1 MLGRAVTRGAKQ
13 TGSLLGDVLPA
24 MAARAV
30 GADKYAARQM
40 AEAEETQK
48 EIAQKYGARY
58 GELADVKGIGDILP
72 FASEVIAEQ
81 IPNIAT
87 ALIPGVGGAAL
98 GGRMAAQEA
107 AKRLAARGATQA
119 GARYTAMKTA
129 QGQVVG
135 GGVGSFLGSYALNAP
150 EVFQNIF
157 EETGQM
163 EPGAAA
169 LAGSVSAALDAILP
183 AYLVRQFTP
192 GMKAGVVEKILERSG
207 MPPGIA
213 RQATAGVVTG
223 AVTEGPTEA
232 AQEAIS
238 IAAEKFVD
246 QNAEAWGSKEFNRLV
261 ESGVRGAVGGGGI
274 SGIAGA
280 GKGYLEKRAVT
291 RAQRDLEEATK
302 SKEKTAFDEIDEE
315 GEVIT
320 PPPLIDKDKDIP
332 LDLTP
337 PAEVTLDEAE
347 MQQLQATVID
357 TQNRLGRK
365 LSVDELESLYNGFV
379 REKIKRQTPEDLFD
393 EAGLGTKVDTGAVKR
408 GVSMPSGAGAVL
420 GAGTG
425 VEGAGQPVVGGA
437 GGVPSGTREGEG
449 RVGAPLGGQILP
461 TGVSDEDRRAFLEEF
476 GVRDYT
482 QPRFTSLTPKEQEV
496 TQQDLIDAGIDA
508 GKANYFIRQKINSD
522 GKKVNAEAKEAF
534 ALAAA
539 RKEGGQELL
548 FSRMSQKKRAPVS
561 DMVAG
566 FYESLK
572 PVSQYSEPETSG
584 KPELKFN
591 EQTGN
596 YELYVDNK
604 LSKTYSV
611 VAPKLLAAFKGDARD
626 RVISDEITKF
636 NASEKSVE
644 TRRDLD
650 KATAAWQESQP
661 LNQQEQAFDERQK
674 EAGRIINSIRQ
685 DNSLSETEKTEKIEE
700 FIREIKPFVEPTS
713 NIRGSLASKNYYSAA
728 RPIQETLF
736 AGTSIENRLAQLEA
750 DMLNIEKFKRI
761 YRDERSEEEIKK
773 TLFGDSTE
781 YDFPVTREER
791 QIKSYDLRD
800 IGFTQKETQVILDE
814 IEDGV
819 VNKQTKDLLSKI
831 LKAKKRFVPG
841 QETLFAAPRGEQLG
855 FNLAPPEEG
864 AAYTPVE
871 SAVPFPKERPQAELE
886 LTPLEEGAERGAPPP
901 VEQEFE
907 LARTEGKVEKVSPEM
922 ERLIDIDNFLDEVQE
937 FFGPAVAT
945 PAQRQQN
952 ASLLREFFE
961 RVESVA
967 NPEAVAQAL
976 SYPNSRGARQRIEA
990 LAETEDLKALR
1001 NALKEFYNKKATQGL
1016 GYGPERSAFSRIDA
1030 GFGAPEGRIV
1040 TVLRLL
1046 RSLKASE
1053 RDPSEK
1059 AAANYFST
1067 FNYNIAMKSAAF
1079 DLANNIPEGDIV
1091 KGQGGKTADLFRQ
1104 YIEENFPAEEYAKFE
1119 SLVDAY
1125 RTNLRKAATALE
1137 RYSKKQNKVAAVA
1150 KVGGMSTEE
1159 VERHISRMPLRS
1171 GKQAEFKPL
1180 HPYIEERIKA
1190 NDLNG
1195 ALAFM
1200 ARLGKN
1206 TFNGSIASRLLDLNL
1221 STTIAFDRQQE
1232 FFNIMI
1238 NAVRPELQMFGK
1250 YLQDTYP
1257 DLYAKYLEGATDFEI
1272 AIGLEKIKKEKLL
1285 PDYVLEN
1292 TAYKRLFDTYQ
1303 NGITALISDGFFSP
1317 DGNAI
1322 NINRMFGGGTYYTF
1336 LHEIIHAATAY
1347 QIRNRDALNPDQRK
1361 ALNELEELY
1370 QLAQKEMKVDEY
1382 GLTNLDEFIA
1392 EAFTSPSFQNQLR
1405 AIKYKE
1411 KDGSLWNK
1419 FMQAVLKLLGGARD
1433 NALFSTL
1440 YNADILMSA
1449 GRVTPKQGQF
1459 AGTLLN
1465 AKAPKVAKSTT
1476 AGTFKTAPDAP
1487 DQKRNKAW
1495 LESIMKRA
1503 NWSAVKE
1510 NMPQWL
1516 ENLDDTARKYYLG
1529 AFTLRQLKDLA
1540 GEKIPQLGRFIDSV
1554 EAMLDERNTI
1564 LQTVSDI
1571 TKKWETY
1578 QSKNPEQTKKMN
1590 LVMVDATLAGV
1601 DPDTQPGVDADLDQR
1616 WSELDDDAKAI
1627 YREVRDFYE
1636 ARLKAYRG
1644 TILKNVELAMIADNK
1659 TPEEITATLTELQT
1673 RFDANT
1679 KRPYFPLKRF
1689 GRYWVAVKEN
1699 KKVTGFYMFESAG
1712 ARNTFARDLKTSAK
1726 PSEAISTGNDIS
1738 NLVTENIQDLQAL
1751 KGIKEIV
1758 DKATESDNTDLKTAI
1773 KESLD
1778 QMYLLTLPDKSAR
1791 KMFINRKEISGA
1803 SADMLRAFTTSSFH
1817 MAYQHSRFKH
1827 ARAMYQ
1833 QIAAARAMLTPD
1845 MPDVDARVA
1854 RDYIMELE
1862 QRLQYVMNPT
1872 DTGLIPSTLS
1882 NISFVWYLTAP
1893 ASALI
1898 NMMGVPAIGLPVV
1911 AARYGW
1917 GNTTAAMTA
1926 YAKRFL
1932 KTGFKRTELGLEA
1945 PTLERGDLDDLERRA
1960 YDRFV
1965 KDGLI
1970 DVTLSHDLAGMAEAP
1985 TNLYTGR
1992 THKAMRILSYM
2003 FHNAEKFNRE
2013 VVAMATFRMAYD
2025 KAKKDGFTDEAAF
2038 NKAVNDSK
2046 DLTYRSMF
2054 DYSTLN
2060 KPRYFQNS
2068 YTKVIL
2074 QFKQFSQQMTYLLAR
2089 SVYEMTANEDP
2100 AVRKEARDR
2109 LLGTLGMTFLFA
2121 GATGMP
2127 LFSIGAATIEAVHA
2141 AFSDDDE
2148 PPLDFENWFKNWMAE
2163 NFGSFMGDSISRG
2176 VVTQASGLNFAD
2188 RMSLNDLWFRD
2199 VRKSQDEV
2207 TALQNMFI
2215 NLLGPTAGL
2224 AISGAEAVKLYNDGL
2239 YYRAAEKALPAF
2251 LKQPLVGARYMTEG
2265 ALTTKGD
2272 TLVEDISGK
2281 DALGQMLG
2289 FAPEKVAQKQKANI
2303 EMKTEE
2309 QRILNERQDLLNAFF
2324 MSIDTSD
2331 DKLYDRVLDKIAN
2344 FNNKYPEVAIMGST
2358 LSRSVKE
2365 RYRRRALGEVTGGI
2379 SIDKRLIGSLGDMGA
2394 YGEPD

>member
-1 MLGRAVTRGAKQ
+1 MPYNIQLPDGTLVENIPDEITPEAAKKKILASRPDLAGAPTEDTGYFDMLGRAVTRGAKQ

-30 GADKYAARQM
+30 GADEYAARQM

-58 GELADVKGIGDILP
+58 GELADVKGVGDFLP

-107 AKRLAARGATQA
+107 AKRLAAREATEA
-119 GARYTAMKTA
+119 GARYAAMKTA

-238 IAAEKFVD
+238 IIAEKFVD
-246 QNAEAWGSKEFNRLV
+246 ENAESWGSKEFNRLV

-274 SGIAGA
+274 SGIAGG
-280 GKGYLEKRAVT
+280 GKGYLEKRAAA
-291 RAQRDLEEATK
+291 RAQRDLEEATR
-302 SKEKTAFDEIDEE
+302 SKEKTAFDEIDED

-320 PPPLIDKDKDIP
+320 PPPPIDKDEDIP

-347 MQQLQATVID
+347 MQQLQATVTDIQ
-357 TQNRLGRK
+357 TRLGRK
-365 LSVDELESLYNGFV
+365 LSADELENLYNGFV

-393 EAGLGTKVDTGAVKR
+393 EAGLGTKVDTGAVER

-461 TGVSDEDRRAFLEEF
+461 AGVSDEDRRAFLEEF

-508 GKANYFIRQKINSD
+508 GKANYFIRQKNSSN

-548 FSRMSQKKRAPVS
+548 F
-561 DMVAG
+561 
-566 FYESLK
+566 
-572 PVSQYSEPETSG
+572 
-584 KPELKFN
+584 
-591 EQTGN
+591 
-596 YELYVDNK
+596 
-604 LSKTYSV
+604 
-611 VAPKLLAAFKGDARD
+611 
-626 RVISDEITKF
+626 
-636 NASEKSVE
+636 
-644 TRRDLD
+644 
-650 KATAAWQESQP
+650 
-661 LNQQEQAFDERQK
+661 
-674 EAGRIINSIRQ
+674 
-685 DNSLSETEKTEKIEE
+685 
-700 FIREIKPFVEPTS
+700 
-713 NIRGSLASKNYYSAA
+713 
-728 RPIQETLF
+728 
-736 AGTSIENRLAQLEA
+736 
-750 DMLNIEKFKRI
+750 
-761 YRDERSEEEIKK
+761 
-773 TLFGDSTE
+773 
-781 YDFPVTREER
+781 
-791 QIKSYDLRD
+791 
-800 IGFTQKETQVILDE
+800 
-814 IEDGV
+814 
-819 VNKQTKDLLSKI
+819 
-831 LKAKKRFVPG
+831 
-841 QETLFAAPRGEQLG
+841 AAPRGEQLG
-855 FNLAPPEEG
+855 FDLVPPEEG

-886 LTPLEEGAERGAPPP
+886 LAPLEEGAERGAPPP
-901 VEQEFE
+901 IEREFE

-922 ERLIDIDNFLDEVQE
+922 ERLVDVDNFLDEVQE
-937 FFGPAVAT
+937 FSGPAVAT

-1001 NALKEFYNKKATQGL
+1001 TALKEFANEKATQGL

-1053 RDPSEK
+1053 RNPAEK

-1137 RYSKKQNKVAAVA
+1137 RYSKKQTKVAAVA
-1150 KVGGMSTEE
+1150 KVEGMSTAE

-1200 ARLGKN
+1200 ARLGKD

-1221 STTIAFDRQQE
+1221 PTTISFDRQQE
-1232 FFNIMI
+1232 FFNTMV

-1257 DLYAKYLEGATDFEI
+1257 DLYAKYLEGSTDFEI
-1272 AIGLEKIKKEKLL
+1272 ATGLEKIKNEKLL

-1317 DGNAI
+1317 DGDAI

-1336 LHEIIHAATAY
+1336 LHETIHAATAY

-1370 QLAQKEMKVDEY
+1370 QLAQKEVKVDEY

-1392 EAFTSPSFQNQLR
+1392 EAFTSPSFQDQLR

-1411 KDGSLWNK
+1411 KGGSLWNR

-1440 YNADILMSA
+1440 YNADILMSGA
-1449 GRVTPKQGQF
+1449 RATPKQGQF

-1590 LVMVDATLAGV
+1590 LVMIDATLAGV
-1601 DPDTQPGVDADLDQR
+1601 DPDTQPGANADLDQR
-1616 WSELDDDAKAI
+1616 WNELDDDAKAI

-1644 TILKNVELAMIADNK
+1644 TILKNVELSMIADNK

-1689 GRYWVAVKEN
+1689 GRYWVAVKESN
-1699 KKVTGFYMFESAG
+1699 KVTGFYMFESAG
-1712 ARNTFARDLKTSAK
+1712 ARNTFARDLKASAK
-1726 PSEAISTGNDIS
+1726 PNEVISTGNDIS

-1758 DKATESDNTDLKTAI
+1758 DKATENDNTDLKTAI

-1893 ASALI
+1893 ASALV

-1911 AARYGW
+1911 SARYGW
-1917 GNTTAAMTA
+1917 GNTSATMTA

-1932 KTGFKRTELGLEA
+1932 KTGFKKTELGLEA

-1992 THKAMRILSYM
+1992 THKAMRVLSYM

-2038 NKAVNDSK
+2038 DKAVDDSK

-2068 YTKVIL
+2068 YAKVIL

-2224 AISGAEAVKLYNDGL
+2224 AISGAEAFKLYNDGL

-2272 TLVEDISGK
+2272 TLIEDISGK

-2365 RYRRRALGEVTGGI
+2365 RYRRRSLGEATGGI

>member
-1 MLGRAVTRGAKQ
+1 MPYNIQLPDGTLVENIPDEITPEAAKKKILASRPDLAGAPTEDTGYFDMLGRAVTRGAKQ

-30 GADKYAARQM
+30 GADEYAARQM

-58 GELADVKGIGDILP
+58 GELADVKGVGDFLP
-72 FASEVIAEQ
+72 FVSEVIAEQ

-107 AKRLAARGATQA
+107 AKRLAAREATEA
-119 GARYTAMKTA
+119 GARYAAMKTA

-238 IAAEKFVD
+238 IIAEKFVD
-246 QNAEAWGSKEFNRLV
+246 ENAESWGSKEFNRLV

-274 SGIAGA
+274 SGIAGG
-280 GKGYLEKRAVT
+280 GKGYLEKRAAA
-291 RAQRDLEEATK
+291 RAQRDLEEATR
-302 SKEKTAFDEIDEE
+302 SKEKTAFDEIDED

-320 PPPLIDKDKDIP
+320 PPPPIDKDKDIP

-347 MQQLQATVID
+347 MQQLQATVTDIQ
-357 TQNRLGRK
+357 TRLGRK
-365 LSVDELESLYNGFV
+365 LSADELENLYNGFV

-393 EAGLGTKVDTGAVKR
+393 EAGLGTKVDTGAVER

-461 TGVSDEDRRAFLEEF
+461 AGVSDEDRRAFLEEF

-508 GKANYFIRQKINSD
+508 GKANYFIRQKNSSN

-548 FSRMSQKKRAPVS
+548 FSGMSQEERNRRLTSGV
-561 DMVAG
+561 MVFENGAFTREKDAYG
-566 FYESLK
+566 YPKASINFTEIVPGNRLYESFYEDFPQFPKGSMDGAIFVHSL
-572 PVSQYSEPETSG
+572 SS
-584 KPELKFN
+584 N
-591 EQTGN
+591 
-596 YELYVDNK
+596 
-604 LSKTYSV
+604 
-611 VAPKLLAAFKGDARD
+611 
-626 RVISDEITKF
+626 
-636 NASEKSVE
+636 
-644 TRRDLD
+644 
-650 KATAAWQESQP
+650 
-661 LNQQEQAFDERQK
+661 ERQK
-674 EAGRIINSIRQ
+674 GYGNQLVDATLDMANQRNKPVFLIPQSGGGMSNEQLREWYGRKGFKDYGEFMMYDPRQ
-685 DNSLSETEKTEKIEE
+685 T
-700 FIREIKPFVEPTS
+700 
-713 NIRGSLASKNYYSAA
+713 
-728 RPIQETLF
+728 
-736 AGTSIENRLAQLEA
+736 
-750 DMLNIEKFKRI
+750 
-761 YRDERSEEEIKK
+761 
-773 TLFGDSTE
+773 
-781 YDFPVTREER
+781 TR
-791 QIKSYDLRD
+791 
-800 IGFTQKETQVILDE
+800 
-814 IEDGV
+814 
-819 VNKQTKDLLSKI
+819 
-831 LKAKKRFVPG
+831 PG

-855 FNLAPPEEG
+855 FDLAPPEEG

-886 LTPLEEGAERGAPPP
+886 LAPLEEGAERGAPPP
-901 VEQEFE
+901 IEREFE

-922 ERLIDIDNFLDEVQE
+922 ERLVDVDNFLDEVQE
-937 FFGPAVAT
+937 FSGPAVAT

-1001 NALKEFYNKKATQGL
+1001 TALKEFANEKATQGL

-1053 RDPSEK
+1053 RNPAEK

-1137 RYSKKQNKVAAVA
+1137 RYSKKQTKVAAVA
-1150 KVGGMSTEE
+1150 KVEGMSTAE

-1200 ARLGKN
+1200 ARLGKD

-1221 STTIAFDRQQE
+1221 PTTISFDRQQE
-1232 FFNIMI
+1232 FFNTMV

-1257 DLYAKYLEGATDFEI
+1257 DLYAKYLEGSTDFEI
-1272 AIGLEKIKKEKLL
+1272 ATGLEKIKNEKLL

-1317 DGNAI
+1317 DGDAI

-1336 LHEIIHAATAY
+1336 LHETIHAATAY

-1370 QLAQKEMKVDEY
+1370 QLAQKEVKVDEY

-1392 EAFTSPSFQNQLR
+1392 EAFTSPSFQDQLR

-1411 KDGSLWNK
+1411 KGGSLWNR

-1440 YNADILMSA
+1440 YNADILMSGA
-1449 GRVTPKQGQF
+1449 RGTPKQGQF

-1590 LVMVDATLAGV
+1590 LVMIDATLAGV
-1601 DPDTQPGVDADLDQR
+1601 DPDTQPGANADLDQR
-1616 WSELDDDAKAI
+1616 WNELDDDAKAI

-1644 TILKNVELAMIADNK
+1644 TILKNVELSMIADNK

-1689 GRYWVAVKEN
+1689 GRYWVAVKESN
-1699 KKVTGFYMFESAG
+1699 KVTGFYMFESAG
-1712 ARNTFARDLKTSAK
+1712 ARNTFARDLKASAK
-1726 PSEAISTGNDIS
+1726 PNEVISTGNDIS

-1758 DKATESDNTDLKTAI
+1758 DKATENDNTDLKTAI

-1893 ASALI
+1893 ASALV

-1911 AARYGW
+1911 SARYGW
-1917 GNTTAAMTA
+1917 GNTSATMTA

-1932 KTGFKRTELGLEA
+1932 KTGFKKTELGLEA

-2038 NKAVNDSK
+2038 DKAVDDSK

-2068 YTKVIL
+2068 YAKVIL

-2272 TLVEDISGK
+2272 TLIEDMSAK

-2309 QRILNERQDLLNAFF
+2309 QRRLGERQDLLNAFF
-2324 MSIDTSD
+2324 MSVDTSD
-2331 DKLYDRVLDKIAN
+2331 DDLYDRVLDKIAN
-2344 FNNKYPEVAIMGST
+2344 FNNKYPELAITGST

-2365 RYRRRALGEVTGGI
+2365 RYRRRSLGEATGGI

>member
-1 MLGRAVTRGAKQ
+1 MPYNIQLPDGTLVENIPDEITPEAAKKKILASRPDLAGAPTEDTGYFDMLGRAVTRGAKQ

-30 GADKYAARQM
+30 GADEYAARQM

-58 GELADVKGIGDILP
+58 GELADVKGIGDFLP

-107 AKRLAARGATQA
+107 AKRLAAREATEA
-119 GARYTAMKTA
+119 GARYAAMKTA

-238 IAAEKFVD
+238 IIAEKFVD
-246 QNAEAWGSKEFNRLV
+246 ENAESWGSKEFNRLV

-274 SGIAGA
+274 SGIAGG
-280 GKGYLEKRAVT
+280 GKGYLEKRAAA
-291 RAQRDLEEATK
+291 RAQRDLEEATR
-302 SKEKTAFDEIDEE
+302 SKEKTAFDEIDED

-320 PPPLIDKDKDIP
+320 PPPPIDKDEDIP

-347 MQQLQATVID
+347 MQQLQATVTDIQ
-357 TQNRLGRK
+357 TRLGRK
-365 LSVDELESLYNGFV
+365 LSADELENLYNGFV

-393 EAGLGTKVDTGAVKR
+393 EAGLGTKVDTGAVER

-461 TGVSDEDRRAFLEEF
+461 AGVSDEDRRAFLEEF

-508 GKANYFIRQKINSD
+508 GKANYFIRQKNSST

-548 FSRMSQKKRAPVS
+548 F
-561 DMVAG
+561 
-566 FYESLK
+566 
-572 PVSQYSEPETSG
+572 
-584 KPELKFN
+584 
-591 EQTGN
+591 
-596 YELYVDNK
+596 
-604 LSKTYSV
+604 
-611 VAPKLLAAFKGDARD
+611 
-626 RVISDEITKF
+626 
-636 NASEKSVE
+636 
-644 TRRDLD
+644 
-650 KATAAWQESQP
+650 
-661 LNQQEQAFDERQK
+661 
-674 EAGRIINSIRQ
+674 
-685 DNSLSETEKTEKIEE
+685 
-700 FIREIKPFVEPTS
+700 
-713 NIRGSLASKNYYSAA
+713 
-728 RPIQETLF
+728 
-736 AGTSIENRLAQLEA
+736 AGTAPENRLAQLEA

-773 TLFGDSTE
+773 ALFGDSTE
-781 YDFPVTREER
+781 YNFPVTTEER
-791 QIKSYDLRD
+791 QIQPYNLRD
-800 IGFTQKETQVILDE
+800 IGFTQKETQIILDE
-814 IEDGV
+814 IEDGA
-819 VNKQTKDLLSKI
+819 VNKQTKDLLAKI
-831 LKAKKRFVPG
+831 LKAKKRFIPG

-855 FNLAPPEEG
+855 FDLVPPEEG

-886 LTPLEEGAERGAPPP
+886 LAPLEEGAERGAPPP
-901 VEQEFE
+901 IEREFE

-922 ERLIDIDNFLDEVQE
+922 ERLVDVDNFLDEVQE
-937 FFGPAVAT
+937 FSGPAVAT

-1001 NALKEFYNKKATQGL
+1001 TALKEFANEKATQGL

-1053 RDPSEK
+1053 RDPAEK

-1137 RYSKKQNKVAAVA
+1137 RYSKKQTKVAAVA
-1150 KVGGMSTEE
+1150 KVEGMSTAE

-1200 ARLGKN
+1200 ARLGKD

-1221 STTIAFDRQQE
+1221 PTTISFDRQQE
-1232 FFNIMI
+1232 FFNTMV

-1257 DLYAKYLEGATDFEI
+1257 DLYAKYLEGSTDFEI
-1272 AIGLEKIKKEKLL
+1272 ATGLEKIKNEKLL

-1317 DGNAI
+1317 DGDAI

-1336 LHEIIHAATAY
+1336 LHETIHAATAY

-1370 QLAQKEMKVDEY
+1370 QLAQKEVKVDEY

-1392 EAFTSPSFQNQLR
+1392 EAFTSPSFQDQLR

-1411 KDGSLWNK
+1411 KGGSLWNR

-1440 YNADILMSA
+1440 YNADILMSGA
-1449 GRVTPKQGQF
+1449 RATPKQGQF

-1590 LVMVDATLAGV
+1590 LVMIDATLAGV
-1601 DPDTQPGVDADLDQR
+1601 DPDTQPGANADLDQR
-1616 WSELDDDAKAI
+1616 WNELDDDAKAI

-1644 TILKNVELAMIADNK
+1644 TILKNVELSMIADNK

-1689 GRYWVAVKEN
+1689 GRYWVAVKESN
-1699 KKVTGFYMFESAG
+1699 KVTGFYMFESAG
-1712 ARNTFARDLKTSAK
+1712 ARNTFARDLKASAK
-1726 PSEAISTGNDIS
+1726 PNEVISTGNDIS

-1758 DKATESDNTDLKTAI
+1758 DKATENDNTDLKTAI

-1893 ASALI
+1893 ASALV

-1911 AARYGW
+1911 SARYGW
-1917 GNTTAAMTA
+1917 GNTSATMTA

-1932 KTGFKRTELGLEA
+1932 KTGFKKTELGLEA

-2038 NKAVNDSK
+2038 DKAVDDSK

-2068 YTKVIL
+2068 YAKVIL

-2365 RYRRRALGEVTGGI
+2365 RYRRRSLGEATGGI